1 MLLFINDLT
10 FVFLCHDCTGPTMMS
25 VINFMIFCNGRMF
38 FHKSVNATGL
48 IQNSDYIYGIIFDVV
63 ADIGIKH
70 VVQIITDNGSNYKKA
85 CQDFTTKYPHITWQP
100 CAAHTINLMLK
111 DIGRFP
117 DVAEVVDSAKRICRF
132 FYNHNRL

>member
-1 MLLFINDLT
+1 LQWAH
-10 FVFLCHDCTGPTMMS
+10 V
-25 VINFMIFCNGRMF
+25 

-48 IQNSDYIYGIIFDVV
+48 IQNSDYIYGIISDVV

-70 VVQIITDNGSNYKKA
+70 VVQIITHNGSNYKNA
-85 CQDFTTKYPHITWQP
+85 CQGFTTKYPHITWQP
-100 CAAHTINLMLK
+100 FVAHTINLMFK

-117 DVAEVVDSAKRICRF
+117 DVAEVVDCAKRICRL